1 MNKSKNKKETAQEVL
16 NPSASVETTNAVVKK
31 STKKHYTKKKSVKAC
46 DGEIPEHIAKS
57 TVILPIE
64 FIEHKKEKKSILRF
78 IQSLFKW

>member
-1 MNKSKNKKETAQEVL
+1 MNKNKSKKETAQEVL
-16 NPSASVETTNAVVKK
+16 NPSASVEAANVAVKK
-31 STKKHYTKKKSVKAC
+31 PTKKHYSKKKSVKVC

-64 FIEHKKEKKSILRF
+64 FIEHKKEKKSIFRF